1 MAKRALQ
8 AFLIGTIVTFAFFGV
23 AFVSFEAGY
32 EGLGKA
38 AIWQNALLQA
48 LAPLHNIGTPENP
61 VYEGTPLNFLAFFAS
76 VPLGILVYSL
86 VAYTALRLVR
96 QRT

>member
-8 AFLIGTIVTFAFFGV
+8 ALAIGIVVTFALFGV

-32 EGLGKA
+32 ESFGKA
-38 AIWQNALLQA
+38 AIWQNELLQSM
-48 LAPLHNIGTPENP
+48 APLHNIGTPENP

-76 VPLGILVYSL
+76 VPLGIILYGL
-86 VAYTALRLVR
+86 VAYAALRTVR
-96 QRT
+96 QHT